1 MQNFE
6 KYMQTE
12 HKGKAKAVFSKELER
27 FFHCKGTEIRRMVNE
42 LRTKGVPICSCSRG
56 YYYAESRS
64 DIEETIAHLDGRV
77 SKIKAAQDGLREILN
92 NYIGG

>member
-6 KYMQTE
+6 RYMQTE
-12 HKGKAKAVFSKELER
+12 HKGKANAVFSKELER
-27 FFHCKGTEIRRMVNE
+27 LFHCKGTEIRRMVNE
-42 LRTKGVPICSCSRG
+42 LRIKGVPICSCSRG
-56 YYYAESRS
+56 YYYAENRS

>member
-27 FFHCKGTEIRRMVNE
+27 LFHCKGTEIRRMVNE
-42 LRTKGVPICSCSRG
+42 LRSKGVPICSS
-56 YYYAESRS
+56 S
-64 DIEETIAHLDGRV
+64 
-77 SKIKAAQDGLREILN
+77 
-92 NYIGG
+92 

>member
-1 MQNFE
+1 MKNVE
-6 KYMQTE
+6 RYMQTE
-12 HKGKAKAVFSKELER
+12 HKGKAKAVYSKELER
-27 FFHCKGTEIRRMVNE
+27 LFHCKGTEIRRMVNE
-42 LRTKGVPICSCSRG
+42 LRSKGVPICSSSKG

-77 SKIKAAQDGLREILN
+77 SKIKAAQDGLRNILK

>member
-12 HKGKAKAVFSKELER
+12 HRGKANAVFSKELER
-27 FFHCKGTEIRRMVNE
+27 LFHCNGREIRSIVNA
-42 LRTKGVPICSCSRG
+42 LRTKGVPICSCGRG

-77 SKIKAAQDGLREILN
+77 SKIKAAQDGLRTILK